1 MISLVMKKSVNN
13 IVIDTF
19 NMSSNRESVTFGI
32 NGQPISDNA
41 PQLSSFIGRTVK
53 SIVAPTYDT
62 WKSVPR
68 NLKDEVWKH
77 VTDKYDILAC
87 YKPFILTR
95 ANISWKDWKSKLRT
109 GTYDK
114 YQTDTERKQKLPQ
127 YVKKEDWDRFVDIQ
141 LMPDCQAKR
150 QRGKRARKEMKMPH
164 TSGRKGQARV
174 AEDLRKKFPDKEIS
188 RTDVFVETHTR
199 KDGSATCEQL
209 DKIKK
214 TVMDDPSSAYNDLEN
229 DAVAQVLGLDTRGR
243 VRGLGLGVSRTSMQ
257 HTHPYRIA
265 LREEQASRAT
275 MQTQMDKLKEMLE
288 MRLAEEARQRKED
301 MERFFTSFSQG
312 GSQVQTP
319 SDCGSS
325 FQPHPITTTQMGTSS
340 CKLMHLTKRPACVVA
355 YGRVK
360 GDSPDDPGCYKI
372 ILDEI
377 IEGNVDLVTGEGKME
392 DLITGDETEWPKWK
406 TVFY

>member
-1 MISLVMKKSVNN
+1 M
-13 IVIDTF
+13 
-19 NMSSNRESVTFGI
+19 
-32 NGQPISDNA
+32 
-41 PQLSSFIGRTVK
+41 
-53 SIVAPTYDT
+53 
-62 WKSVPR
+62 
-68 NLKDEVWKH
+68 
-77 VTDKYDILAC
+77 
-87 YKPFILTR
+87 
-95 ANISWKDWKSKLRT
+95 SWKDWKSKLRT

-141 LMPDCQAKR
+141 SMPDYQAKR
-150 QRGKRARKEMKMPH
+150 QCGKRARKEMKSPH
-164 TSGRKGQARV
+164 TSGRKGQAHV
-174 AEDLRKKFPDKEIS
+174 AEELRKKFPDKEIS

-214 TVMDDPSSAYNDLEN
+214 TVLDDPSSAYNDLEN
-229 DAVAQVLGLDTRGR
+229 DALAQVLGPDTRGR

-265 LREEQASRAT
+265 LQEEQASRAT
-275 MQTQMDKLKEMLE
+275 MQTQIDKLKEMLE

-301 MERFFTSFSQG
+301 MEHFFTSFSQSR
-312 GSQVQTP
+312 SQVQTP
-319 SDCGSS
+319 TDRGSS
-325 FQPHPITTTQMGTSS
+325 SQMRDNFSTQQHPITATHTGTSL
-340 CKLMHLTKRPACVVA
+340 CRLMHLTKRPASVVA

-377 IEGNVDLVTGEGKME
+377 IEGNVDLVIGEGKTE